1 MNLNILIQKLLFV
14 IFLASLINFVKS
26 EEDIN
31 NKQITYNENER

>member
-1 MNLNILIQKLLFV
+1 MNLNILIQKLLFA